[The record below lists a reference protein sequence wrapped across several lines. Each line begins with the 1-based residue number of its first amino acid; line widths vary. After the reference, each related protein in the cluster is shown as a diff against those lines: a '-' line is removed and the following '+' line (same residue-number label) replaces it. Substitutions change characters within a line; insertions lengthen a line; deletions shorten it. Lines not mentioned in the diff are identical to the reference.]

1 MHAST
6 IGLDL
11 AKLAFQVHEADATG
25 KVLLRKKLRRSQVE
39 PFFASHPPA
48 LVGMEACATSH
59 YWARIIAQYGHE
71 VRLVPAQYVKPFVK
85 RNKNDARD
93 AEAICEAVS
102 RANMPAVAVKTVAQQ
117 ASRSLERARDLLN
130 KQRVQ
135 LINCVRSLLAEFGV
149 IAAKGKCGFEKL
161 AIEVESDTSELP
173 DGLKE
178 TLRALLRQ
186 IERLEPEIER
196 LEKRILAAARGNPV
210 MRMLT
215 GIPGIGPITAH
226 AMVTAIGEGKQFRS
240 ARQFAA
246 WCGLTPLEHSSA
258 GKRRDKGVS
267 RQGERRLRAL
277 FALGA
282 ANLMRRA
289 RNDTSRATNWQRA
302 ILARRPMK
310 VAILAQAAKN
320 ARIAWAML
328 TSGETYCGNKRT
340 ARRATTHATRQAM
353 AQAA

>member
-135 LINCVRSLLAEFGV
+135 LINCVRSLLA
-149 IAAKGKCGFEKL
+149 
-161 AIEVESDTSELP
+161 
-173 DGLKE
+173 
-178 TLRALLRQ
+178 
-186 IERLEPEIER
+186 
-196 LEKRILAAARGNPV
+196 
-210 MRMLT
+210 
-215 GIPGIGPITAH
+215 
-226 AMVTAIGEGKQFRS
+226 
-240 ARQFAA
+240 
-246 WCGLTPLEHSSA
+246 SSA
-258 GKRRDKGVS
+258 SSPPRASAVS
-267 RQGERRLRAL
+267 RNWRSRLRAT
-277 FALGA
+277 
-282 ANLMRRA
+282 RA
-289 RNDTSRATNWQRA
+289 SFPTD
-302 ILARRPMK
+302 
-310 VAILAQAAKN
+310 
-320 ARIAWAML
+320 
-328 TSGETYCGNKRT
+328 
-340 ARRATTHATRQAM
+340 
-353 AQAA
+353 

>member
-1 MHAST
+1 M
-6 IGLDL
+6 
-11 AKLAFQVHEADATG
+11 
-25 KVLLRKKLRRSQVE
+25 
-39 PFFASHPPA
+39 
-48 LVGMEACATSH
+48 
-59 YWARIIAQYGHE
+59 
-71 VRLVPAQYVKPFVK
+71 
-85 RNKNDARD
+85 
-93 AEAICEAVS
+93 
-102 RANMPAVAVKTVAQQ
+102 
-117 ASRSLERARDLLN
+117 
-130 KQRVQ
+130 
-135 LINCVRSLLAEFGV
+135 
-149 IAAKGKCGFEKL
+149 
-161 AIEVESDTSELP
+161 
-173 DGLKE
+173 KE

-328 TSGETYCGNKRT
+328 TSGETYRGNKRT
-340 ARRATTHATRQAM
+340 TRRATRQAM